1 MSSEKDKEFL
11 VGRGGKAKLSNLK
24 DEPKSKHYDT
34 ASYRDLKN
42 AGETNTVG
50 NKEMI
55 KDDIRRI
62 KNGEATRSTTKV
74 KGQETSRFTLDNG
87 RTYRAGAK
95 DTNGEVTLFPE
106 KGPRLTQLNKKE
118 SRALGVL
125 NDHGIEGNKAKDTM
139 RNLKVSPEESNKA
152 IKVWQK
158 AKGKNVSS
166 QEIDTWKRQYASE
179 YKKKNSPTLTQSK
192 SLSQRKR

>member
-1 MSSEKDKEFL
+1 MSSEKDKDFV
-11 VGRGGKAKLSNLK
+11 VGRDGKAKLNDLK

-34 ASYRDLKN
+34 ASYQELKK

-62 KNGEATRSTTKV
+62 KNGEAKRSTTKV

-95 DTNGEVTLFPE
+95 DGNGKVTLYPE
-106 KGPRLTQLNKKE
+106 KGPGLTQLNKKE

-125 NDHGIEGNKAKDTM
+125 NDHGIKRNKAKDAM
-139 RNLKVSPEESNKA
+139 RNLDVSPKEANKA
-152 IKVWQK
+152 LIVWQK
-158 AKGKNVSS
+158 GKGKNVSS
-166 QEIDTWKRQYASE
+166 QEINTWKRQYASE

-192 SLSQRKR
+192 SHSQR